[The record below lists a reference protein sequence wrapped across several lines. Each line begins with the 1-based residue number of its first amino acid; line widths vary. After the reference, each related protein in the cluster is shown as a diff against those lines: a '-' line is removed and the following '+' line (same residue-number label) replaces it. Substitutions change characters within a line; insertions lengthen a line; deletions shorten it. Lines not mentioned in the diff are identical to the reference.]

1 MDTAQKVTYD
11 FDYCIIGAGPA
22 GLAAATMLAQ
32 QGVRV
37 ALFESRSRP
46 ENVFGSYPVVL
57 NARGLAALETLG
69 KDVMDKIFSV
79 GMDVTGLHIMPNNRT
94 VAKVK
99 TYGTGIM
106 RDQVA
111 QVLLE
116 VAESQDNLTLFWDH
130 KFASIDFATH
140 SCTFETASESSVSF
154 TGARVVASDGNRSRI
169 RAACEKNI
177 DGFSA
182 VAEPWGFKLRFM
194 STKGKPGQTEADPA
208 VHYVLGD
215 KGYICQQPD
224 GVWSV
229 SLRVLEDD
237 EDFLTADEA
246 TDENIEKLKEYIK
259 KYAGLAYDNLLDDEA
274 YRGFYDCR
282 AFDGLVVK
290 CSTLSPLDWLCFVGD
305 ASHAVQPATGEGIN
319 SGLEDASVL
328 AKAVRDQPED
338 PFTSY
343 DAQHRVNAH
352 ALNELALDAKS
363 LVVGVTP
370 RQSAS
375 NIMTTIALSIGKK
388 LHFVEGT
395 KQDFMLGAKAKTVG
409 VRSYAELVAM
419 DTRQKRWLKP
429 TTTAI
434 AALFGAKDT
443 WPDKDKPSQAV
454 DSEVAQQEHKL
465 EQPEDTLT
473 EKVAASEDHV
483 TEPEQE
489 EQKMAQAEAPSPE
502 KPDASKV
509 VVTEPEQ

>member
-1 MDTAQKVTYD
+1 MT
-11 FDYCIIGAGPA
+11 
-22 GLAAATMLAQ
+22 
-32 QGVRV
+32 
-37 ALFESRSRP
+37 
-46 ENVFGSYPVVL
+46 
-57 NARGLAALETLG
+57 
-69 KDVMDKIFSV
+69 
-79 GMDVTGLHIMPNNRT
+79 
-94 VAKVK
+94 
-99 TYGTGIM
+99 
-106 RDQVA
+106 
-111 QVLLE
+111 
-116 VAESQDNLTLFWDH
+116 
-130 KFASIDFATH
+130 
-140 SCTFETASESSVSF
+140 
-154 TGARVVASDGNRSRI
+154 
-169 RAACEKNI
+169 
-177 DGFSA
+177 
-182 VAEPWGFKLRFM
+182 
-194 STKGKPGQTEADPA
+194 TKGKPGQTEADPA
-208 VHYVLGD
+208 VHIVLGD

-246 TDENIEKLKEYIK
+246 TDENIEKLKEYMK

-274 YRGFYDCR
+274 YRGFYNCR

-328 AKAVRDQPED
+328 AKAVKDHPED
-338 PFTSY
+338 PFAAY

-352 ALNELALDAKS
+352 ALNELARDARG

-370 RQSAS
+370 RQNAS

-388 LHFVEGT
+388 LRFVEGT

-409 VRSYAELVAM
+409 VRSYAELVEM

-429 TTTAI
+429 TTRAI

-443 WPDKDKPSQAV
+443 LPEKDKPSKPDV
-454 DSEVAQQEHKL
+454 SEAAQQEHIL
-465 EQPEDTLT
+465 EEAGDTLT
-473 EKVAASEDHV
+473 EKPTASEDVV

-489 EQKMAQAEAPSPE
+489 EKKLAQEDAPLPK

-509 VVTEPEQ
+509 MVAEPEQQEHTLEQAMDVSGNDASKVLTSEFEAGESKLEKAPLLDAA